1 MRRFRY
7 SSLLLLLCSA
17 VTWPARADILLTFEN
32 LSEGDIVSNQFTPLG
47 VTVGGGP
54 MVVTAGSL
62 LNEIDFP
69 PHSGANVLIDED
81 GPISFLFAPGVSSVS
96 GFFTYATQLTI
107 DVFDP
112 GGMLLT
118 TGQSAGLTN
127 FGSNEFFEFT
137 GDIGSISIAGLP
149 SGAGPSFTL
158 DDLSFSPVP
167 EPSAILLLLP
177 VAAGVLRGLRKS
189 NWR

>member
-1 MRRFRY
+1 MPQFRH
-7 SSLLLLLCSA
+7 SLRLLLFGLALAISLK
-17 VTWPARADILLTFEN
+17 ADIVLTFDD
-32 LSEGDIVSNQFTPLG
+32 LSEGDVVSNQFASLG
-47 VTVGGGP
+47 VAIGGNP
-54 MVVTAGSL
+54 VVLTAMSW

-81 GPISFLFAPGVSSVS
+81 GPISFVFAPGVSSVS